1 MFATQQLT
9 QSNLEKWI
17 SQYM

>member
-17 SQYM
+17 N